1 MERFT
6 ELVVETEPQ
15 QRTMLRLSLEADD
28 EARRQLLLRQG
39 RAIEWLKEALAPLR
53 EAMSDDDLHRLVV
66 AIRSAIG
73 IEAFVWLVDVAGLD
87 RAAATASM
95 RWSASALLQA
105 ALRGARALGSSPRRL
120 CRSVMDDL
128 KLGLQLGYWTAQ
140 PPDGPRAHRDRRRR
154 PRTLGFDSAV
164 DRRVV
169 ELGRVLAARLDRG
182 AHTTPAQA
190 GDRHRPDVGAQ
201 PGDDGDARA

>member
-1 MERFT
+1 MAARRRSSAPAPRSIDAARALVAGGTTPTVEEAAAAASISRATAYRYFPSQWALLVAAHPTLDDFSLLPPDAPADDVAARLELAVERFT

-95 RWSASALLQA
+95 RWSARSPAG
-105 ALRGARALGSSPRRL
+105 RAR
-120 CRSVMDDL
+120 
-128 KLGLQLGYWTAQ
+128 
-140 PPDGPRAHRDRRRR
+140 
-154 PRTLGFDSAV
+154 
-164 DRRVV
+164 
-169 ELGRVLAARLDRG
+169 
-182 AHTTPAQA
+182 
-190 GDRHRPDVGAQ
+190 
-201 PGDDGDARA
+201 GDAKH